1 MIGII
6 SAFGAA
12 ISWTYACFIWRSQT
26 EKYKS
31 IDINLVKNI
40 IAFLI
45 FLPTFINYSILIDSK
60 SIFTLLLSGVI
71 GIGLGDTFYIKSL
84 QIIGTRRTLS
94 IETVSPLLAALSG
107 EIFINE
113 NLALRSYI
121 GIVIISISLFILLRQ
136 RTNLLVN
143 NSTTINEQNNLS
155 IYIFPFLSVL
165 CAVLGGLLSRIVFLE
180 SNLNL
185 SPFQTTE
192 IRLLGAIIFLITI
205 KKFRINFFF
214 KKLDKNDQKRFLLS
228 IFFGTNLGILLQQ
241 IVFKTL
247 PLGIGW
253 SLLSTSPIISL
264 FFASKEEGTIT
275 RVIIFFTT
283 LLFLGLCLI
292 IL

>member
-12 ISWTYACFIWRSQT
+12 ISWTYACFVWRSQA

-31 IDINLVKNI
+31 IDINLLKNV

-45 FLPTFINYSILIDSK
+45 FLPAFINFHILSDLK
-60 SIFTLLLSGVI
+60 SLIILSLSGVV

-84 QIIGTRRTLS
+84 QLIGTRRTLS
-94 IETVSPLLAALSG
+94 IETLSPLLAALSG
-107 EIFINE
+107 EMFIDE
-113 NLALRSYI
+113 NLALKSYI
-121 GIVIISISLFILLRQ
+121 GIIIISLSLFIILRQ
-136 RTNLLVN
+136 RTNLLG
-143 NSTTINEQNNLS
+143 NNLPKIREENNFR
-155 IYIFPFLSVL
+155 IYMFPFLSVL

-180 SNLNL
+180 RDL

-192 IRLLGAIIFLITI
+192 IRLLGAIMFLITV
-205 KKFRINFFF
+205 KNFRMNFFL
-214 KKLDKNDQKRFLLS
+214 KKLDNNAQKRFLLS
-228 IFFGTNLGILLQQ
+228 IFLGTNLGILLQQ
-241 IVFKTL
+241 VVFKTL

-253 SLLSTSPIISL
+253 TLLSTSPVISL
-264 FFASKEEGTIT
+264 FFAKKEEGQIT
-275 RVIIFFTT
+275 KVIIFFTA

>member
-6 SAFGAA
+6 SALGAA

-26 EKYKS
+26 AKYKS
-31 IDINLVKNI
+31 TDINLVKNV

-45 FLPTFINYSILIDSK
+45 FLPTFININIFADLKSLLI
-60 SIFTLLLSGVI
+60 LLLSGVV

-84 QIIGTRRTLS
+84 KVIGTRRTLS
-94 IETVSPLLAALSG
+94 IETLSPLLAALSG

-143 NSTTINEQNNLS
+143 NLTIITEENNLK
-155 IYIFPFLSVL
+155 IFIFPLLSVL

-180 SNLNL
+180 RDL

-205 KKFRINFFF
+205 KNFRVNFFF
-214 KKLDKNDQKRFLLS
+214 KRLDNNAQKRFLLS
-228 IFFGTNLGILLQQ
+228 IFLGTNLGILLQQ

-253 SLLSTSPIISL
+253 TLLSTSPVISL
-264 FFASKEEGTIT
+264 FFATKEEGQIT
-275 RVIIFFTT
+275 KGIIFFTT

>member
-45 FLPTFINYSILIDSK
+45 FLPAFINFSFLVDSK
-60 SIFTLLLSGVI
+60 YILTLLLSGVI

-84 QIIGTRRTLS
+84 QIIGTRKTLS
-94 IETVSPLLAALSG
+94 IETLSPLLAALSG

-113 NLALRSYI
+113 NLALRSYV

-136 RTNLLVN
+136 RTNLVVN
-143 NSTTINEQNNLS
+143 SLSTINEQNNLS
-155 IYIFPFLSVL
+155 IYVFPFLSVL
-165 CAVLGGLLSRIVFLE
+165 CAVSGGLLSRIVFLE
-180 SNLNL
+180 SNL

-205 KKFRINFFF
+205 KRFKINFFL
-214 KKLDKNDQKRFLLS
+214 KKLDDNDQKKFLLS
-228 IFFGTNLGILLQQ
+228 IFCGTNLGILLQQ

-253 SLLSTSPIISL
+253 TLLSISPVISL
-264 FFASKEEGTIT
+264 FFSSKEEGMIT
-275 RVIIFFTT
+275 KGIILFTS

>member
-45 FLPTFINYSILIDSK
+45 FLPAFINFSFLVDSK
-60 SIFTLLLSGVI
+60 YILTLLLSGVI

-84 QIIGTRRTLS
+84 QIIGTRKTLS
-94 IETVSPLLAALSG
+94 IETLSPLLAALSG

-113 NLALRSYI
+113 NLALRSYV

-136 RTNLLVN
+136 RTNLVVN
-143 NSTTINEQNNLS
+143 SLSTINEQNNLS
-155 IYIFPFLSVL
+155 IYVFPFLSVL
-165 CAVLGGLLSRIVFLE
+165 CAVSGGLLSRIVFLE
-180 SNLNL
+180 SNL

-192 IRLLGAIIFLITI
+192 IRLLGSIIFLITI
-205 KKFRINFFF
+205 KRFKINFFL
-214 KKLDKNDQKRFLLS
+214 KKLDDNDQKKFLLS
-228 IFFGTNLGILLQQ
+228 IFCGTNLGILLQQ

-253 SLLSTSPIISL
+253 TLLSTSPVISL
-264 FFASKEEGTIT
+264 FFASKEEGMIT
-275 RVIIFFTT
+275 KGIIFFTT

-292 IL
+292 IS

>member
-12 ISWTYACFIWRSQT
+12 IFWTYACFVWRSQT
-26 EKYKS
+26 EKYRS
-31 IDINLVKNI
+31 IDINLVKNL

-45 FLPTFINYSILIDSK
+45 FLPAFFNFNILSDLK
-60 SIFTLLLSGVI
+60 SVIILSLSGVV

-84 QIIGTRRTLS
+84 QLIGTRRTLS
-94 IETVSPLLAALSG
+94 IETLSPLLAALSG
-107 EIFINE
+107 EIFIDE
-113 NLALRSYI
+113 NLTLKSYI
-121 GIVIISISLFILLRQ
+121 GIIIISISLFILLRQ

-143 NSTTINEQNNLS
+143 NLPKITEENNLK
-155 IYIFPFLSVL
+155 IYIFPLLSVL

-180 SNLNL
+180 SDL

-205 KKFRINFFF
+205 KNFKVNFFL
-214 KKLDKNDQKRFLLS
+214 KRLDKNSQKRFLLS
-228 IFFGTNLGILLQQ
+228 IFLGTNLGILLQQ

-253 SLLSTSPIISL
+253 TLLSTSPVISL
-264 FFASKEEGTIT
+264 FFAIKEEGEIT
-275 RVIIFFTT
+275 KVIIFFTT

>member
-26 EKYKS
+26 EKYTS
-31 IDINLVKNI
+31 IEINLVKNI
-40 IAFLI
+40 IAFVI
-45 FLPTFINYSILIDSK
+45 FLPAFINIHNLNDLKSLLI
-60 SIFTLLLSGVI
+60 LLLSGVI

-84 QIIGTRRTLS
+84 KVIGTRRTLS
-94 IETVSPLLAALSG
+94 IETLSPLLAALSG
-107 EIFINE
+107 GIFINE
-113 NLALRSYI
+113 NLALRSYL
-121 GIVIISISLFILLRQ
+121 GIVIISISLFIILKQ
-136 RTNLLVN
+136 KTNLLVN
-143 NSTTINEQNNLS
+143 NPTKITEENNLK
-155 IYIFPFLSVL
+155 IYIFPLISIL
-165 CAVLGGLLSRIVFLE
+165 CAVLGGLLSRMVFLE
-180 SNLNL
+180 RDL

-205 KKFRINFFF
+205 KNFRVNFFVY
-214 KKLDKNDQKRFLLS
+214 KLDNNSKKRFLFSVFL
-228 IFFGTNLGILLQQ
+228 GTNLGILLQQ

-253 SLLSTSPIISL
+253 TLLSISPLLSL
-264 FFASKEEGTIT
+264 FFARKEEGQIT
-275 RVIIFFTT
+275 KGIIFFTA

>member
-45 FLPTFINYSILIDSK
+45 FLPAFINFSFLVDSK
-60 SIFTLLLSGVI
+60 YILTLLLSGVI

-84 QIIGTRRTLS
+84 QIIGTRKTLS
-94 IETVSPLLAALSG
+94 IETLSPLLAALSG

-113 NLALRSYI
+113 NLALRSYV

-136 RTNLLVN
+136 RTNLVVN
-143 NSTTINEQNNLS
+143 SLSTINEQNNLS
-155 IYIFPFLSVL
+155 IYVFPFLSVL
-165 CAVLGGLLSRIVFLE
+165 CAVSGGLLSRIVFLE
-180 SNLNL
+180 SNL

-205 KKFRINFFF
+205 KRFKINFFL
-214 KKLDKNDQKRFLLS
+214 KKLDDNDQKNFYS
-228 IFFGTNLGILLQQ
+228 QYFVEQ
-241 IVFKTL
+241 I
-247 PLGIGW
+247 
-253 SLLSTSPIISL
+253 
-264 FFASKEEGTIT
+264 
-275 RVIIFFTT
+275 
-283 LLFLGLCLI
+283 
-292 IL
+292 

>member
-6 SAFGAA
+6 SAFAA
-12 ISWTYACFIWRSQT
+12 ALSWTYACFIWRSQT
-26 EKYKS
+26 EKYQS

-45 FLPTFINYSILIDSK
+45 FLPIFINSSFLSDLK
-60 SIFTLLLSGVI
+60 SISTLLLSGAI

-94 IETVSPLLAALSG
+94 IETLSPLLAALSG

-113 NLALRSYI
+113 SLTLRSYI

-136 RTNLLVN
+136 RTNLVVN
-143 NSTTINEQNNLS
+143 NLTTKIEQNNFK
-155 IYIFPFLSVL
+155 IYIFPLLSVL
-165 CAVLGGLLSRIVFLE
+165 CAVLGGLLSRMVFLE
-180 SNLNL
+180 RDL

-205 KKFRINFFF
+205 KNFRVNFFL
-214 KKLDKNDQKRFLLS
+214 KRLDNNAQKRFLLS
-228 IFFGTNLGILLQQ
+228 IFLGTNLGILLQQ

-253 SLLSTSPIISL
+253 TLLSTSPLVSL
-264 FFASKEEGTIT
+264 FFATKEEGQIT
-275 RVIIFFTT
+275 KGIIFFTT
-283 LLFLGLCLI
+283 LLFFGLCLI

>member
-45 FLPTFINYSILIDSK
+45 FLPAFINFSVLIDSK
-60 SIFTLLLSGVI
+60 SMLTLLLSGVI

-84 QIIGTRRTLS
+84 QIIGTRKTLS
-94 IETVSPLLAALSG
+94 IETLSPLLAALSG

-113 NLALRSYI
+113 NLALRSYV
-121 GIVIISISLFILLRQ
+121 GIVTISISLFILLRQ
-136 RTNLLVN
+136 RTNLVVN
-143 NSTTINEQNNLS
+143 SLSTINEQNNLS
-155 IYIFPFLSVL
+155 IYVFPFLSVL
-165 CAVLGGLLSRIVFLE
+165 CAVSGGLLSRIVFLE
-180 SNLNL
+180 SNL

-205 KKFRINFFF
+205 KRFRINFFL
-214 KKLDKNDQKRFLLS
+214 KKLDNNDQTRFLLS

-253 SLLSTSPIISL
+253 TLLSTSPVISL
-264 FFASKEEGTIT
+264 FFSSKEEGMIT
-275 RVIIFFTT
+275 KGIIFFTS

-292 IL
+292 IS

>member
-31 IDINLVKNI
+31 IDINLVKNV

-45 FLPTFINYSILIDSK
+45 FLPAFINIH
-60 SIFTLLLSGVI
+60 IFTDLKSFLILLLSGVI

-84 QIIGTRRTLS
+84 QVIGTRKTLS
-94 IETVSPLLAALSG
+94 IETLSPLLAALSG

-136 RTNLLVN
+136 RTNLL
-143 NSTTINEQNNLS
+143 INNLTN
-155 IYIFPFLSVL
+155 ITEENNLKIFIFPLLSVL

-180 SNLNL
+180 RDL

-205 KKFRINFFF
+205 KNFRVNFFL
-214 KKLDKNDQKRFLLS
+214 KRLDKNAQKRFLLS
-228 IFFGTNLGILLQQ
+228 IFLGTNLGILLQQ

-253 SLLSTSPIISL
+253 TLLSTSPVISL
-264 FFASKEEGTIT
+264 FFATKEEGQIT
-275 RVIIFFTT
+275 KGIIFFTT

>member
-12 ISWTYACFIWRSQT
+12 ISWTYACFVWRTHT
-26 EKYKS
+26 EKYQS

-40 IAFLI
+40 IAFII
-45 FLPTFINYSILIDSK
+45 FLPSFFNISVLNDLK
-60 SIFTLLLSGVI
+60 SIFILLLSGVI

-84 QIIGTRRTLS
+84 QLIGTRRTLS
-94 IETVSPLLAALSG
+94 IETLSPLLAALSG

-113 NLALRSYI
+113 TLSLRSYI
-121 GIVIISISLFILLRQ
+121 GIVIISISLFILLRK
-136 RTNLLVN
+136 RSNLLVN
-143 NSTTINEQNNLS
+143 NLTNITEENNAK
-155 IYIFPFLSVL
+155 IFIFPFLSVL

-180 SNLNL
+180 RDL
-185 SPFQTTE
+185 SPFLTTE
-192 IRLLGAIIFLITI
+192 IRLLGSIIFLMII
-205 KKFRINFFF
+205 KNFKVNFFL
-214 KKLDKNDQKRFLLS
+214 KKLENNDQKRFLIS
-228 IFFGTNLGILLQQ
+228 IFLGTNLGILLQQ

-253 SLLSTSPIISL
+253 TLLSTSPVISL
-264 FFASKEEGTIT
+264 FFAKKEERQIT
-275 RVIIFFTT
+275 KEVIFFTT

>member
-45 FLPTFINYSILIDSK
+45 FLPTFINYSVLIDSK

-180 SNLNL
+180 SNL

-214 KKLDKNDQKRFLLS
+214 KKLDKNDQKRFLLA

-275 RVIIFFTT
+275 KVIIFFTT